1 VWHISPEGFRELRH
15 SCLLSVK
22 ACAEL
27 LGCSVSLVKAW
38 DRGISR
44 VPWSAVK
51 LLRLLR
57 SVDLGA
63 LRTEWRG
70 WTLDRNGMVSPEGF
84 AYSLGDLGWWSLTC
98 RQAEAFRRDR
108 SLRQRGGGAA
118 VSASAPRR
126 GQTRR
131 TAGEEDRHHQTRT
144 RGHGRDLQ

>member
-1 VWHISPEGFRELRH
+1 MNRTQSRHLHQSKETGAQSGRPSLRSPRSGSAPRRRVWHISPEGFRELRH

-57 SVDLGA
+57 SGDLGA
-63 LRTEWRG
+63 L
-70 WTLDRNGMVSPEGF
+70 
-84 AYSLGDLGWWSLTC
+84 
-98 RQAEAFRRDR
+98 AFRRDR